1 MYRGEG
7 VDSKLE
13 LASFLQMDIRV
24 AHPFRSLIALFRCTR
39 DNRHMD
45 PATQLARA
53 GKLCRRSTFVVYHL
67 LLSMTIPTALLQ
79 TIIKLHKQMVATC
92 RLSARRSLECVR
104 LLLPPRKASRRIQN
118 RSFLRTRH
126 WLPSKEN
133 SAGKLYKAYAVCP

>member
-7 VDSKLE
+7 VDRKLE

-67 LLSMTIPTALLQ
+67 LRPITIPTALLQ
-79 TIIKLHKQMVATC
+79 LIIKLHK
-92 RLSARRSLECVR
+92 
-104 LLLPPRKASRRIQN
+104 
-118 RSFLRTRH
+118 
-126 WLPSKEN
+126 
-133 SAGKLYKAYAVCP
+133 